1 MKDFLYVSLYQ
12 AKRAKYQRQKPEPV
26 QVLVLGETGK
36 GLASVQFPDG
46 KISHVSKNTLQEQF
60 DLG

>member
-1 MKDFLYVSLYQ
+1 MKDFLYISLYQ
-12 AKRAKYQRQKPEPV
+12 AKRAKYQRIKPEAI

-46 KISHVSKNTLQEQF
+46 EIRQVSKNTLQEQF